1 MKKFDWLRKFYEHR
15 NDEDASVSVS
25 NLLPNEFDDYFL
37 IHWNVG
43 IVDGFPFN
51 EYPEKNETI
60 EETNSRIRI
69 DRKYGLFLNPNE
81 TELFRET
88 TLKEIAVKFNKEY
101 HYDLLNRIKQ
111 TPAIKVIANSTKI
124 NLKNW
129 INAITKNDLLNL
141 FIEDIIRYP
150 VDQKPNQEIENL
162 SVTDYFNWQEDFYYD
177 YYTFLFPTN
186 KKWCITTGEDLPMF
200 LCSKKEDTIE
210 IINSTKLEL
219 FKVNYEE
226 KLYRPNETGTNTV

>member
-15 NDEDASVSVS
+15 NDEEDSIRVS
-25 NLLPNEFDDYFL
+25 NLIPNEFDDYFL

-43 IVDGFPFN
+43 IVDDFPFD

-60 EETNSRIRI
+60 EDTNNRIRI

-81 TELFRET
+81 TELFRKT
-88 TLKEIAVKFNKEY
+88 TLKEISIKFNEEY
-101 HYDLLNRIKQ
+101 NYNLLNTIKQ
-111 TPAIKVIANSTKI
+111 TPAIKIIANSTII
-124 NLKNW
+124 NLNKW
-129 INAITKNDLLNL
+129 INQISENELLNL
-141 FIEDIIRYP
+141 FVEDIIRYP
-150 VDQKPNQEIENL
+150 VDQTPKQEIENL
-162 SVTDYFNWQEDFYYD
+162 TVADYFTWQNDFHYD

-200 LCSKKEDTIE
+200 LCTKRELTKE

-219 FKVNYEE
+219 FKVDYEE
-226 KLYRPNETGTNTV
+226 KLYQ